1 MEIPS
6 GLQSAI
12 FAWQDFTA
20 SDVAPIITYITFN
33 GSMVYKYLLFTDGTA
48 CRAVVGSGWARIECY
63 ISANNEPCQ
72 GKACFRIRVPRNAC
86 GEISSSTW
94 LEAIPRCPMEI
105 SLKAGRKY
113 NKGSPADRGNI
124 PVAFINQRSVLKAR
138 YSDEKP

>member
-12 FAWQDFTA
+12 FTWQNFTA
-20 SDVAPIITYITFN
+20 SDVVPVITYVTFN
-33 GSMVYKYLLFTDGTA
+33 SSVVYKYLLFTDGTA

-72 GKACFRIRVPRNAC
+72 SKACFRIRVPRNAC

-94 LEAIPRCPMEI
+94 LETIPRCAMEI
-105 SLKAGRKY
+105 SLKAGRKHSK
-113 NKGSPADRGNI
+113 NSPLTEETS
-124 PVAFINQRSVLKAR
+124 Q
-138 YSDEKP
+138 

>member
-6 GLQSAI
+6 GLQSVI
-12 FAWQDFTA
+12 FVQQVFTA
-20 SDVAPIITYITFN
+20 SDVAPITTYVTFN
-33 GSMVYKYLLFTDGTA
+33 GSVVYKYLLFTDGIA

-94 LEAIPRCPMEI
+94 LEAIPRCIINI

-113 NKGSPADRGNI
+113 SKSSSADRGNI
-124 PVAFINQRSVLKAR
+124 PVAFTNQRSVLKAG